1 MYDILLVDID
11 NTIFNFDIAEDK
23 AIHVALKHNDIE
35 PTDEV
40 VNKFK
45 TINKALWKK
54 FELGEITKERLLAQ
68 RFEELFAFLG
78 KMEHLKNNISS
89 EVNAYY
95 LNQLSNSSDLMP
107 DAYEVLEELSKTHK
121 IYPVTNAVY
130 KTQTKRIN
138 NSTVKQFFN
147 GVYISEVIG
156 VQKPYQG
163 FFDFVFNDLKI
174 TDKSKVLMVG
184 DSLIADIVGGIN
196 YGIDTCWYNHKNA
209 DSQGVKPTYEIK
221 SLKELLNICK
231 ESRS

>member
-23 AIHVALKHNDIE
+23 AIHVALKHYDIE

-45 TINKALWKK
+45 TINKSLWKK

-174 TDKSKVLMVG
+174 TDKSKLLMVG
-184 DSLIADIVGGIN
+184 DSLIADIVGGIK
-196 YGIDTCWYNHKNA
+196 YG
-209 DSQGVKPTYEIK
+209 
-221 SLKELLNICK
+221 
-231 ESRS
+231 